1 MPMGAAPMT
10 MGGCSMRG
18 WEGGVREGGGRWEV
32 GGCSMRKHEE
42 AILAGRV
49 VFKLALSRAGCIK
62 CVLWL
67 CTKIASIMRQ
77 RTCT

>member
-18 WEGGVREGGGRWEV
+18 WEV

-49 VFKLALSRAGCIK
+49 VFKLALSHAGCIK
-62 CVLWL
+62 CVLW
-67 CTKIASIMRQ
+67 CTKIATIMRQ

>member
-18 WEGGVREGGGRWEV
+18 WWGVGGGSWEV

-49 VFKLALSRAGCIK
+49 VFKLALSHAGCIK
-62 CVLWL
+62 CVL
-67 CTKIASIMRQ
+67 
-77 RTCT
+77 